1 MNLDALR
8 LFYKKFDR
16 LDYNDKDIL
25 LMSSAILNSTID
37 INLSIRQN
45 FYKYAELN
53 NDFNPD
59 SYFMKEVRNCD
70 VPIYRLL
77 IQDDDFFTLIINA
90 LRKNLFTSESFT
102 DLLECYVDAVDKLTS
117 KENSKV
123 LNHIIEIL
131 SVKVNVDQ
139 EVLKNSTLLR
149 EFVLANLSTLGM
161 SKYKRNNSDIVAKKM
176 IILKLFRLGYVGFG
190 DINDVVINYEDV
202 LQPLINA
209 FNYGQVKLVI
219 YRDNV
224 DLDDI
229 DYVEDYLVN
238 AIDANYE
245 IANQEERDYGEKC
258 KQDIKLAFSLRR
270 ENIAYKKRNV

>member
-1 MNLDALR
+1 
-8 LFYKKFDR
+8 
-16 LDYNDKDIL
+16 
-25 LMSSAILNSTID
+25 
-37 INLSIRQN
+37 
-45 FYKYAELN
+45 
-53 NDFNPD
+53 
-59 SYFMKEVRNCD
+59 
-70 VPIYRLL
+70 
-77 IQDDDFFTLIINA
+77 
-90 LRKNLFTSESFT
+90 
-102 DLLECYVDAVDKLTS
+102 
-117 KENSKV
+117 
-123 LNHIIEIL
+123 
-131 SVKVNVDQ
+131 
-139 EVLKNSTLLR
+139 
-149 EFVLANLSTLGM
+149 
-161 SKYKRNNSDIVAKKM
+161 M